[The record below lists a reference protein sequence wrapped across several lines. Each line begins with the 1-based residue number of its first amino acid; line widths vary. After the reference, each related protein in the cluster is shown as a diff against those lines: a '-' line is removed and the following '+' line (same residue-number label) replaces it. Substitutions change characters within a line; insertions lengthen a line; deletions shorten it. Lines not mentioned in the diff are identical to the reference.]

1 MAHEV
6 LVSIVVPIYNVET
19 YLERCIQSILEQS
32 YKNLQIILVDDGSTD
47 ESGHIADIWHKKD
60 QRILVIHQANAGLSA
75 ARNSGIKQAKGD
87 FILFVDSDDWIHPRM
102 VQKMVQEANDNT
114 IVSCGMMTAR
124 DNNVE
129 PIPWFKEKQILS
141 SAEALDYLVDNTIFT
156 SHVMRNLYPAHIF
169 NDLLFPV
176 GKLYEDIRIMHR
188 LFQKVSAVCVIP
200 QYFYYYY
207 VRSNSISN
215 VVKLNNRLEW
225 FYALGDRL
233 NDVKVVKHDYVGKIS
248 SQMALVISLTM
259 VQNSF
264 SREEML
270 NRESDLQ
277 EIRNFLRKKSTK
289 KYVKQYVSKKDYVF
303 FLLARHFGFSSN
315 KIYQFFWRNH
325 DRKA

>member
-1 MAHEV
+1 MALDV

-47 ESGHIADIWHKKD
+47 KSGHIADIWHKKD

-87 FILFVDSDDWIHPRM
+87 YILFVDSDDWIHPRM
-102 VQKMVQEANDNT
+102 VQEMVQEGNDYT
-114 IVSCGMMTAR
+114 IVSCGMMTAS
-124 DNNVE
+124 DNKIE
-129 PIPWFKEKQILS
+129 PIPWFKEKKILS

-176 GKLYEDIRIMHR
+176 GKLYEDIRIVHR

-225 FYALGDRL
+225 FYALGARL
-233 NDVKVVKHDYVGKIS
+233 NDVKAVKHDYVGKIS

-277 EIRNFLRKKSTK
+277 EIQNFLRKSSTK

-303 FLLARHFGFSSN
+303 FLLARHIGFSSN